1 MANLYDKAGLVNI
14 PVGYQDGFLYNIKP
28 EDNTLGFRFNRDS
41 AATRVN
47 KEGLIEQVGYFGPE
61 LVQNGDFSELG
72 SELIPDGNFTNQA
85 AVDYWQIAD
94 TGGVERATKSLEN
107 GFMRLTYD
115 IANGSALYKS
125 GIVTSGKSY
134 KVTFRAK
141 GTANSNFNSIGDN
154 VNIPSNPQ
162 YVVSNPTL
170 TDDWQDYEFYVPVS
184 STTLR
189 LYLTSAQ
196 IGDTLDITNISVK
209 QVDPNDYWYASDP
222 WSITNQGAFYDD
234 TSGNRLDQSN
244 LNLVQN
250 KLYKLTFD
258 IENTTGTEAYIWIGN
273 SGGTVPYVGT
283 WYQSYSTGS
292 NTVYFTMPSN
302 QTALA
307 FYGSQT
313 GGLFYINNISL
324 VEVKGDKPRIDYTD
338 SLTSPSF
345 LLEPQSTNLV
355 EFSEDFTQWGIA
367 GSGVQT
373 STVTNQKNPSGNNQ
387 SGFITF
393 SSSVSGIK
401 LVFIFTS
408 SSSSVHSYSVFVK
421 YHSKQWIQLN
431 TSLTHANFD
440 VRNGVLGSF
449 NGCVPSIENYG
460 NGWYKLSMVTNNAVN
475 PITCIL
481 ANIDDGT
488 AGSTAASTSTG
499 SYYVWGA
506 QLEASPYP
514 TSYIPTAGSTV
525 TRAQETCNGA
535 GSAST
540 FNDSEGV
547 LYAEIAA
554 LADDSTNRH
563 ITLSDGSNNNRLVL
577 KYDNQS
583 NVIQAF
589 NRVGGVETAFLS
601 ASVTDITLFSKCAV
615 KYKVND
621 YALWI
626 DGVEV
631 ATDTNATTFPSST
644 LNDLKFG
651 ESGANSNFYGRTKGI
666 YVFNEALTD
675 DELQQLTGPEYNSFA
690 ALAAAY
696 NYTVI

>member
-61 LVQNGDFSELG
+61 LVKNGNFSELG
-72 SELIPDGNFTNQA
+72 SEIITPDANRDFSSNTGYWTLEAGVTIGNGKLNFSNTANNRGFYKLNLI
-85 AVDYWQIAD
+85 
-94 TGGVERATKSLEN
+94 
-107 GFMRLTYD
+107 
-115 IANGSALYKS
+115 
-125 GIVTSGKSY
+125 TSGKTY
-134 KVTFRAK
+134 KLEITISGYVEGFIDSNNGNNFTFPSSN
-141 GTANSNFNSIGDN
+141 GTHTVYFVGGNPHLVLSANGTTTLSLDSISIKEVDPNNYWTLGTGWSFGDNLISLDTSNAYVNFNQTIGTVIN
-154 VNIPSNPQ
+154 KTYKITYTLSNYSSGAVQYIIGNAGARPQ
-162 YVVSNPTL
+162 GQLRSADGTYSETF
-170 TDDWQDYEFYVPVS
+170 TIDS
-184 STTLR
+184 STVDANKFFIRGGASGFTG
-189 LYLTSAQ
+189 S
-196 IGDTLDITNISVK
+196 ISNISV
-209 QVDPNDYWYASDP
+209 
-222 WSITNQGAFYDD
+222 
-234 TSGNRLDQSN
+234 
-244 LNLVQN
+244 
-250 KLYKLTFD
+250 
-258 IENTTGTEAYIWIGN
+258 
-273 SGGTVPYVGT
+273 
-283 WYQSYSTGS
+283 
-292 NTVYFTMPSN
+292 
-302 QTALA
+302 
-307 FYGSQT
+307 
-313 GGLFYINNISL
+313 
-324 VEVKGDKPRIDYTD
+324 VEVLGDKPRIDYTD

-355 EFSEDFTQWGIA
+355 EFSEDFTQWSIA
-367 GSGVQT
+367 GSGTQI

-393 SSSVSGIK
+393 SSSVSTIK

-440 VRNGVLGSF
+440 VKNGVLGSF

-488 AGSTAASTSTG
+488 AGSPAASTSTG

-514 TSYIPTAGSTV
+514 TSYIPTAGSTA

-535 GSAST
+535 GNAST
-540 FNDSEGV
+540 FNSTEGV

-554 LADDSTNRH
+554 LSSSDSINPNRNISISDGTVNNTAIFYYQAATNKISYIIIVGGSVVASGSTTLYTVTNFNKIALKWKQNDFSLYINGSEVFADTSGSSYSSG
-563 ITLSDGSNNNRLVL
+563 TLS
-577 KYDNQS
+577 
-583 NVIQAF
+583 
-589 NRVGGVETAFLS
+589 
-601 ASVTDITLFSKCAV
+601 
-615 KYKVND
+615 KVNFD
-621 YALWI
+621 NGA
-626 DGVEV
+626 G
-631 ATDTNATTFPSST
+631 
-644 LNDLKFG
+644 NDD
-651 ESGANSNFYGRTKGI
+651 FYGKVKGI